1 VFDPIK
7 MRWLYGNT
15 SQYVSTQSQVFKD
28 GYEDPTYL
36 TFRVEFGDWGASVL
50 DKTTFAGISESGTI
64 LNALHSNYDVLPMG
78 LLDLHKMPENLNG
91 YNHYS
96 FNLQRYY
103 SAYNYLLNRNEDTRA

>member
-1 VFDPIK
+1 
-7 MRWLYGNT
+7 
-15 SQYVSTQSQVFKD
+15 
-28 GYEDPTYL
+28 
-36 TFRVEFGDWGASVL
+36 
-50 DKTTFAGISESGTI
+50 
-64 LNALHSNYDVLPMG
+64 MG